1 MTLYVLHYCFSREF
15 FEFVSILHVAMEFNN
30 GNSEYFLSVMDFSF
44 SFLSLFCLWVFT
56 TFDCICS
63 HNVIN
68 VHSLKLGLLVAD
80 SSPIHGT

>member
-44 SFLSLFCLWVFT
+44 SFLSLFCLWVFPLLT
-56 TFDCICS
+56 AFVPTM
-63 HNVIN
+63 
-68 VHSLKLGLLVAD
+68 SLMFTRL
-80 SSPIHGT
+80 S